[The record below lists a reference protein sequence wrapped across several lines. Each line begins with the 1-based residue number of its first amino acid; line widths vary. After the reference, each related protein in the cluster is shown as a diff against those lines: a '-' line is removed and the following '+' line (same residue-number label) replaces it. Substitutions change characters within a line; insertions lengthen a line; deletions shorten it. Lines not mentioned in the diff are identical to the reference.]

1 MNIYVEKTLTL
12 ALALRYKRP
21 GEDESF
27 GILLPDYQTVR
38 HPWLV
43 EQLES
48 IMSPA

>member
-1 MNIYVEKTLTL
+1 MLRRHDTDIALT
-12 ALALRYKRP
+12 LRYKRP

>member
-1 MNIYVEKTLTL
+1 MLRRYDTDIALT
-12 ALALRYKRP
+12 LRYKRP

-48 IMSPA
+48 IMMSPP